1 MQQPSGPWQSR
12 SPQTPQPPNR
22 NRLLIFVAILA
33 AIGLLVWF
41 LFREF
46 PGALQTQSEMAW
58 AAYLAVFAAIMAS
71 GFVASRRVSG
81 TQALI
86 NIAAWLGI
94 LALIA
99 GAYLAKDSNLFL
111 RLQGE
116 LMPGTAVESASHE
129 LTIHADENGEFVVFG
144 KVNGATVRFAVD
156 TGASDVVL
164 SPDDARRAG
173 IDVSALTYSG
183 KYESANGTGHGA
195 FVTLDTLAIGPI
207 QYAQVPASVTRRNM
221 HGSLLGMAFLRR
233 LRSFEFSGDRLVLR
247 W

>member
-12 SPQTPQPPNR
+12 RPQVPEPPNR
-22 NRLLIFVAILA
+22 NRVIVFVVTLVAI
-33 AIGLLVWF
+33 GVLVWF

-46 PGALQTQSEMAW
+46 PGALQTQADMAW
-58 AAYLAVFAAIMAS
+58 TAYLAVFAALIAS
-71 GFVASRRVSG
+71 GFVASRRISG
-81 TQALI
+81 TQALT
-86 NIAAWLGI
+86 NIAMWLGI
-94 LALIA
+94 VVLLG
-99 GAYLAKDSNLFL
+99 GAYMMKESDVF
-111 RLQGE
+111 RRVQGM
-116 LMPGTAVESASHE
+116 LMPGTAVETASHE
-129 LTIHADENGEFVVFG
+129 LTINADDNGEFVVFG

-173 IDVSALTYSG
+173 IDISALTYSG
-183 KYESANGTGHGA
+183 RYESANGIGHGA

-207 QYAQVPASVTRRNM
+207 RYVQVPASVTRRNM

-233 LRSFEFSGDRLVLR
+233 LKSFEFAGNKLILR